1 MDENEKLLKIARK
14 MSKKRLNEEQQ
25 VVEAEQEKLRE
36 RRDDCETELRRLNE
50 EIKAKLRNGEDDTAL
65 EKELKLVEA
74 EIDRIDAKMTRNAE
88 MLEIYSKVVKNR
100 RDGGCG
106 IANAVTGAVT
116 GVASAL
122 GIALALG
129 VDREGGLVDKT
140 TLQLSQFFSRKNKH

>member
-1 MDENEKLLKIARK
+1 MDEKLIKKVKR
-14 MSKKRLNEEQQ
+14 MSKKRLAEEQQ
-25 VVEAEQEKLRE
+25 VVEAEQQELRE
-36 RRDDCETELRRLNE
+36 RRDDCETELRRLND
-50 EIKAKLRNGEDDTAL
+50 EIKAKLRNGEDDTQL
-65 EKELKLVEA
+65 EMELKLVED

-88 MLEIYSKVVKNR
+88 MLEIYSRVVKNR

-106 IANAVTGAVT
+106 IANAVTGAIT

-140 TLQLSQFFSRKNKH
+140 ALQLSQFFARKNKH